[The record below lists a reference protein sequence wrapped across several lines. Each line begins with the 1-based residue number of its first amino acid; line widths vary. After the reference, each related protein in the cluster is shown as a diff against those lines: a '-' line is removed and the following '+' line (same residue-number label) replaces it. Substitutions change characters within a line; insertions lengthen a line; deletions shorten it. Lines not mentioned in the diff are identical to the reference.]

1 MWDDLRRTLTG
12 ERVGLQ
18 PLTACHADGLRAAAA
33 DGRIF
38 AWMPFKLDEPAVFDG
53 WIAGALAAAER
64 GEIVPFA
71 TTDRASGAVL
81 GSTSYL
87 ALRPS
92 DRSVEIG
99 ATWLTPAVW
108 GRGVNVEA
116 KLLMLRHAFETA
128 GCVRVELKTDARNA
142 RSRAAMAALPAQF
155 EGVHRQHMVLPDGT
169 LRDTAWYSVI
179 DCEWPEVQANL
190 ERRLATRRGSLP

>member
-1 MWDDLRRTLTG
+1 MWDQLRMTLSG
-12 ERVGLQ
+12 ERVELQ
-18 PLTACHADGLRAAAA
+18 PLEPRHADGLRAAAA
-33 DGRIF
+33 DERIF
-38 AWMPFKLDEPAVFDG
+38 TWMPLRLNEPAVFDG
-53 WIAGALAAAER
+53 WIAGALAAAQR

-81 GSTSYL
+81 GSSSYL
-87 ALRPS
+87 ALRPA

-116 KLLMLRHAFETA
+116 KLLMLAHAFETV

-155 EGVHRQHMVLPDGT
+155 EGIHRQHMVLPDGT
-169 LRDTAWYSVI
+169 LRDSAWYSVI
-179 DCEWPEVQANL
+179 DREWPGVRANL
-190 ERRLATRRGSLP
+190 ERRLVARRGP